1 MNSNLEHI
9 DDVGNR
15 ARVILSEIVDAYLN
29 TGNPVSSK
37 LISENLNSLLSPS
50 TVRLIMS
57 NLEERGLLYSPHTSS
72 GRIPTDKG
80 LKFFVDGILEIGDLS
95 SEEKDSLQAK
105 CSVAENYNGSF

>member
-9 DDVGNR
+9 DDVRNR

-57 NLEERGLLYSPHTSS
+57 NLEEEVYFTLHILHLGEFLLT
-72 GRIPTDKG
+72 R
-80 LKFFVDGILEIGDLS
+80 DLS
-95 SEEKDSLQAK
+95 FL
-105 CSVAENYNGSF
+105 